1 LLGHGNWHQAH
12 TGFQRKGIKGMDLS
26 EEDRNALIEQGIDP
40 DASDYAGT
48 DLEVDVSNKD
58 TLRRQ

>member
-1 LLGHGNWHQAH
+1 
-12 TGFQRKGIKGMDLS
+12 MDLS